1 MDLAWMSRALQYRNY
16 RLFFTGQIVS
26 LVGNWMTTI
35 ATSWL
40 VYRLTGSTLLL
51 GVVGFAGQIPSFLVA
66 PFAGVWVDRLNR
78 HRILKVTQALAM
90 VQSLALAYLTLSG
103 QVTVHHIVVLSALQG
118 FINAFDMPA
127 RQSFVAQMIEK
138 KEDLSNAI
146 ALNSSM
152 VNAARLV
159 GPALA
164 GAIIALTGEG
174 WCFLLDGLSYLAVL
188 ASLMM
193 MRVTQPPKP
202 SQIVAPMQAL
212 REGWVYVKNFAPIR
226 TLLLLMA
233 MVSLLSLPYTVL
245 MPAVSTQILHGDS
258 HTLGYLMAG
267 SGVGALTG
275 ALFLASRR
283 SVVGLGRIIPMATG
297 ILGAG
302 LIAFSFSRV
311 LWLSLLL
318 MPLMGFGFMV
328 QMASS
333 NTLMQVMVEDD
344 KRGRVMSFF
353 TMAFMGTMPF
363 GSLMAGALSSRI
375 GVPHTILVS
384 GICAL
389 AAAAWF
395 ASRLPSLREI
405 VVPLYREMGILPP
418 EISGVS
424 NATELAAEL
433 RR

>member
-26 LVGNWMTTI
+26 LVGNWMSTV
-35 ATSWL
+35 ALSWL

-78 HRILKVTQALAM
+78 HTILKITQFLAM
-90 VQSLALAYLTLSG
+90 LQSLTLAFLTLRG
-103 QVTVHHIVVLSALQG
+103 IITVPHIIVLSALQG

-127 RQSFVAQMIEK
+127 RQSFVVQLVEK
-138 KEDLSNAI
+138 KEDLGNAI

-164 GAIIALTGEG
+164 GAIIALSSEG
-174 WCFLLDGLSYLAVL
+174 WCFLLDGISYLAVL

-193 MRVTQPPKP
+193 MRVTQPPLP
-202 SQIVAPMQAL
+202 SQITAPVQAL

-245 MPAVSTQILHGDS
+245 MPAVSTKILHGDS

-283 SVVGLGRIIPMATG
+283 SVVGLGRIIPIATS
-297 ILGAG
+297 ILGVG

-311 LWLSLLL
+311 FWLSLIL

-333 NTLMQVMVEDD
+333 NTLDANP
-344 KRGRVMSFF
+344 GRRRQARARDEFLHHVVYGHDALRQPAGGRAIFAHRRAAHDF
-353 TMAFMGTMPF
+353 PF
-363 GSLMAGALSSRI
+363 R
-375 GVPHTILVS
+375 H
-384 GICAL
+384 
-389 AAAAWF
+389 
-395 ASRLPSLREI
+395 
-405 VVPLYREMGILPP
+405 
-418 EISGVS
+418 
-424 NATELAAEL
+424 L
-433 RR
+433 RRCRRRLVRHAIAIIARNRGAIISRNGNYAARNLRRQQRHRTHG